1 MKKNKVIRTLLSLIL
16 FGFLGKGLSMIARI
30 LMTREL
36 GTEAMS
42 IYTLANPAMVL
53 IITLAQMGLPTAIA
67 TLISKKPEKSKKIFV
82 SGLFISL
89 FISIALMI
97 STILIAPYLAH
108 NVLKNADVT
117 MTIYGLALLIPLVS
131 LSSLL
136 KGYFVGHNL
145 VKLTAISSIAEELTR
160 ILFILIFL
168 HSFTK
173 KGPQYASFG
182 AMMGVC
188 IGEIFQSLYLVF
200 QSERKLYK
208 RVQEVFDLRQ
218 IKPLE
223 EIPGILSLS
232 FPITLSRII
241 GSLTYFFEP
250 IIVTNLLT
258 KYGVSAT
265 KITLDYGILNGY
277 AMPIL
282 MLPGFFALA
291 LANFLL
297 PNMSSAIGKKNYRHA
312 HQLFYMILFASIGIG
327 LAMAIVLEWKGNEIL
342 RLLYRTDEGA
352 MYVKWLAFPFI
363 LYYVETP
370 IGNAMHALGLTKKA
384 FLSTILSCTV
394 RIISLVLFTK
404 HYQIRAVAIST
415 LLAILTNVVLNL
427 FHVLRAFSFHHKET
441 AILPQ

>member
-53 IITLAQMGLPTAIA
+53 IITLAQMGIPTAIA

-89 FISIALMI
+89 FISVALMI
-97 STILIAPYLAH
+97 VTLLVAPYLAS
-108 NVLKNADVT
+108 NVLKNEDVT

-136 KGYFVGHNL
+136 KGYFIGHNL
-145 VKLTAISSIAEELTR
+145 VKLTAISSIAEEIMR
-160 ILFILIFL
+160 IVFILLFL
-168 HSFTK
+168 GYFSK

-188 IGEIFQSLYLVF
+188 VGEIFQSLYLVF
-200 QSERKLYK
+200 QSEKKLYR
-208 RVQEVFDLRQ
+208 RVQEAFDLKQ

-232 FPITLSRII
+232 LPITLSRII
-241 GSLTYFFEP
+241 SSLTYFFEP
-250 IIVTNLLT
+250 IIVTNLLM
-258 KYGVSAT
+258 KYGVSAA

-282 MLPGFFALA
+282 MLPCFFALA

-297 PNMSSAIGKKNYRHA
+297 PNMSAAIGKKQYSHA
-312 HQLFYMILFASIGIG
+312 QKLFYTILLASIGIG
-327 LAMAIVLEWKGNEIL
+327 LSMALLLEWKGNEIL
-342 RLLYRTDEGA
+342 HLLYKTDEGA
-352 MYVKWLAFPFI
+352 VYVKWLALPFI

-384 FLSTILSCTV
+384 FISTILSCMV
-394 RIISLVLFTK
+394 RIVSLVLLTK

-415 LLAILTNVVLNL
+415 LLAIFTNVTLNL
-427 FHVLRAFSFHHKET
+427 FHVFRAFLLHNKKR
-441 AILPQ
+441 AIAS